1 MAWSRKSAMFASLA
15 VALYLL
21 GLVLRNQQLV
31 TVAVVLLSFLTWAAF
46 RTSHADVSSSGR
58 RLDDAQN
65 DEGVEL
71 QNILAMRKVSS
82 SRIFED
88 GEVDVTLRLQNRSN
102 TSKVLEVRDRVPE
115 VMRIKKGANYV
126 LMELGP
132 QRETEISYTIETP
145 LRGFYTIGPVCVRV
159 QDAFGLFHNEKE
171 IHLYE
176 DFLVFPKME
185 DIKDAMI
192 KSRVPKIFT
201 GAVNI
206 RNPGEGSNFY
216 NLREY
221 IPGDPMKKVNWKAS
235 ARQDGKMMVN
245 EFERDAVSDIIL
257 IVDSRKISETGP
269 VSRNSLVYSTR
280 AAASLSQ
287 HFLSRRDSVG
297 LVIYGDEITSV
308 DRDTGKKQLY
318 VLLTKLAGAMAK
330 GNTPMKIV
338 TNRIMPHINR
348 GSPIIILT
356 PLEGDPTIVDA
367 VRDLRSRN
375 FDVTILSPSSLEFEF
390 DARRLDRTGYEVLK
404 TERDILMAELRG
416 LGAFVM
422 DWEPDMMLNTALSG
436 ARGF

>member
-1 MAWSRKSAMFASLA
+1 MFASLSIA
-15 VALYLL
+15 MYLL

-31 TVAVVLLSFLTWAAF
+31 TVAVVLLSFLTWAAM
-46 RTSHADVSSSGR
+46 RIAHGDVAATGR
-58 RLDDAQN
+58 RIEDMKA
-65 DEGVEL
+65 DEGIQL
-71 QNILAMRKVSS
+71 QNIAALRKISAARV
-82 SRIFED
+82 FED
-88 GEVDVTLRLQNRSN
+88 GEIDVTLRLQNRSN
-102 TSKVLEVRDRVPE
+102 LSKVLELRDRVPE

-126 LMELGP
+126 LMEIGP

-145 LRGFYTIGPVCVRV
+145 LRGFYTVGPVCIRV
-159 QDAFGLFHNEKE
+159 QDEFGLFHNERE
-171 IHLYE
+171 VQLYD

-221 IPGDPMKKVNWKAS
+221 LPGDPMKKINWNAT

-245 EFERDAVSDIIL
+245 EFERDAVSDVIL
-257 IVDSRKISETGP
+257 IVDSRAVCETGP
-269 VSRNSLVYSTR
+269 VSRNSLVFSTR

-287 HFLSRRDSVG
+287 YFLSRRDSVG
-297 LVIYGDEITSV
+297 LVVYGDEIVSV

-318 VLLTKLAGAMAK
+318 ILLTKLAGAMAK
-330 GNTPMKIV
+330 GNTPLRIV
-338 TNRIMPHINR
+338 TNRIMPHIHR
-348 GSPIIILT
+348 GSPIILLS
-356 PLEGDPTIVDA
+356 PLEDDPTIVDA
-367 VRDLRSRN
+367 VRDLRARS
-375 FDVTILSPSSLEFEF
+375 FEVTVLSPSSLEFEF

-404 TERDILMAELRG
+404 TERDILMTELRG

-422 DWEPDMMLNTALSG
+422 DWEPDMLLYTALAG